1 VVRREIEELC
11 GLEEDEVEPVGARRE
26 RRQRWPSVLGAE
38 ESRVGVVDLDVG
50 AYGAGDGNV
59 DSWRKRVEGR
69 RTKAVAMRA
78 KRGRAGRGRRG

>member
-1 VVRREIEELC
+1 LKRMRLSQSE
-11 GLEEDEVEPVGARRE
+11 ARRE

-38 ESRVGVVDLDVG
+38 ESRVGVVGLDVG

-59 DSWRKRVEGR
+59 DSRRKRVESR
-69 RTKAVAMRA
+69 RTKAAAMRA